1 MTQRQ
6 VFQQSEISSWKK
18 IFTGRLGIYTL
29 VLNLAIALFG
39 IDIFVISTIMP
50 TIVADIGGAQFYSW
64 TVMLYMVGS
73 IIGSSSAGPVKELF
87 GRRSGYVFAGLLFA
101 IGNLGAFF
109 APDMVIL
116 LIWRLVQGLG
126 GGLMVSQSFGLV
138 GDVFPS
144 ELRVRILSMISTT
157 WGLATIIGPGF
168 GGIFAEFTIW
178 RAAFACVVPL
188 GLVFVLLAWR
198 FIPSS
203 AGKGLTKQS
212 ISIFPIYRL
221 AGLGGSILCVGFSS
235 QFEETFIR
243 AALILV
249 AIGLVVL
256 AFRRDTIS
264 DNPIFPKKTLV
275 INSEIGSA
283 YWIILLTTMSFVFGT
298 IYVTLY
304 LQVIHNQAPL
314 VAAYIHA
321 LMSLSWTASSL
332 MVASISGRPIWW
344 VIIGGVFLILVGIVL
359 LAIWAVSGSVIAP
372 ILGLILVGFGM
383 GLSNNHIIALAIS
396 AVPDGQSSLAGSA
409 VQTIRNLGIG
419 FGSASAG
426 LFANIGGLADAGIK
440 TNTAGKTVALIPE
453 EIVYAIDLVHRV
465 DIIIA
470 STALIVTL
478 IFYAQARKPEL

>member
-6 VFQQSEISSWKK
+6 VSQQSEISSWKK

-87 GRRSGYVFAGLLFA
+87 GRRNGYVFSGLLFA

-126 GGLMVSQSFGLV
+126 GGLMISQSFGLV

-144 ELRVRILSMISTT
+144 ELRVRILSLISTT

-188 GLVFVLLAWR
+188 GLVFVLMAWR

-203 AGKGLTKQS
+203 AGKGLTK
-212 ISIFPIYRL
+212 
-221 AGLGGSILCVGFSS
+221 
-235 QFEETFIR
+235 
-243 AALILV
+243 
-249 AIGLVVL
+249 
-256 AFRRDTIS
+256 
-264 DNPIFPKKTLV
+264 
-275 INSEIGSA
+275 
-283 YWIILLTTMSFVFGT
+283 
-298 IYVTLY
+298 
-304 LQVIHNQAPL
+304 
-314 VAAYIHA
+314 
-321 LMSLSWTASSL
+321 
-332 MVASISGRPIWW
+332 
-344 VIIGGVFLILVGIVL
+344 
-359 LAIWAVSGSVIAP
+359 
-372 ILGLILVGFGM
+372 
-383 GLSNNHIIALAIS
+383 
-396 AVPDGQSSLAGSA
+396 
-409 VQTIRNLGIG
+409 
-419 FGSASAG
+419 
-426 LFANIGGLADAGIK
+426 
-440 TNTAGKTVALIPE
+440 
-453 EIVYAIDLVHRV
+453 
-465 DIIIA
+465 
-470 STALIVTL
+470 
-478 IFYAQARKPEL
+478 